1 MKNIFDLRAKEKFL
15 REREIELNVKD
26 ATYSAR
32 WVAKE
37 LEKKNEI
44 AELELKHRKE
54 LAELEA
60 KYSKELLKKDLFF
73 TENQTDLNCVHKE
86 QLAEL
91 REELKKELGI
101 KAIDLEKQLSILE
114 ERERLLYTEIDDLRS
129 DNARLEKELKEMT
142 ATALKY
148 AEKSAEVRVVEPQII
163 TPQILESKINV
174 IPTCKG

>member
-1 MKNIFDLRAKEKFL
+1 MKNIFDLNRRESELTERKLKLEAHERVIDSIDRARKAET
-15 REREIELNVKD
+15 R
-26 ATYSAR
+26 
-32 WVAKE
+32 
-37 LEKKNEI
+37 NEI
-44 AELELKHRKE
+44 AEIKSLHSKEMQSIELAHKSEVAGLKLTRNEDVATLKIAHDKE
-54 LAELEA
+54 L
-60 KYSKELLKKDLFF
+60 S
-73 TENQTDLNCVHKE
+73 T
-86 QLAEL
+86 L
-91 REELKKELGI
+91 REEMKSELGA